1 MASDEEVA
9 GELGRRFFVE
19 TAESDT
25 AGGKVPMINIGVHG
39 SRKDKGVS
47 EEIATHLMKDVR
59 KLFGIGEPPKKEF

>member
-19 TAESDT
+19 TAET
-25 AGGKVPMINIGVHG
+25 GKVLLIHVGVCG
-39 SRKDKGVS
+39 PRKDKRVS

-59 KLFGIGEPPKKEF
+59 KIFGIGDPPPKAF